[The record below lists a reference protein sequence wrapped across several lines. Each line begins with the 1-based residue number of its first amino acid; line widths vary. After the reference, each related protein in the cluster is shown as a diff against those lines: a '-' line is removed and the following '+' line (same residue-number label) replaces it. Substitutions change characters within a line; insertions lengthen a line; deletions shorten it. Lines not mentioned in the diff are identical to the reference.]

1 MRQSSLGVIQ
11 RVEARYRL
19 AVEVRSGWPRWGKSR
34 SGMAVGV
41 RHCEVEYVGVWSC
54 KAVEVSHV
62 PLACA
67 QVSCERGS
75 RGCVRWVPVS
85 WVAFLQGSP
94 GGASHVKLL

>member
-1 MRQSSLGVIQ
+1 MSWGLLGSVESS
-11 RVEARYRL
+11 Y
-19 AVEVRSGWPRWGKSR
+19 
-34 SGMAVGV
+34 
-41 RHCEVEYVGVWSC
+41 CE
-54 KAVEVSHV
+54 AVEVSHG

-67 QVSCERGS
+67 QVSCDRGS

>member
-1 MRQSSLGVIQ
+1 MVGSG
-11 RVEARYRL
+11 L
-19 AVEVRSGWPRWGKSR
+19 AVEVRRGLLEFGKVV
-34 SGMAVGV
+34 M
-41 RHCEVEYVGVWSC
+41 
-54 KAVEVSHV
+54 AVEVSHV

-67 QVSCERGS
+67 QVSCECGS

>member
-1 MRQSSLGVIQ
+1 MSWGLLGFVVSS
-11 RVEARYRL
+11 YCK

-34 SGMAVGV
+34 SGMAVQI
-41 RHCEVEYVGVWSC
+41 RHCEAEYVGVWC
-54 KAVEVSHV
+54 CRAVEVSHV

-67 QVSCERGS
+67 QVSCECGS

>member
-54 KAVEVSHV
+54 KAVKV
-62 PLACA
+62 
-67 QVSCERGS
+67 
-75 RGCVRWVPVS
+75 GCVSV
-85 WVAFLQGSP
+85 L
-94 GGASHVKLL
+94 

>member
-1 MRQSSLGVIQ
+1 MVG
-11 RVEARYRL
+11 
-19 AVEVRSGWPRWGKSR
+19 
-34 SGMAVGV
+34 SGM
-41 RHCEVEYVGVWSC
+41 
-54 KAVEVSHV
+54 AVEVSHG